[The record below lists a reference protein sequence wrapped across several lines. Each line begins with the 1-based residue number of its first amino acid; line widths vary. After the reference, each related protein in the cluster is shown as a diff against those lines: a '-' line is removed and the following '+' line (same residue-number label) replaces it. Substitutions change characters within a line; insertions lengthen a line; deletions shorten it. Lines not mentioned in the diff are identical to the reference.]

1 MRKPLPASNR
11 MSRSHILLLI
21 AILTVLL
28 SSQSV
33 LSKIEV
39 QPIASLQK
47 PVSVSWTG
55 SSFIASSRDSVT
67 RLFRVNPDGSVQ
79 PFAASFSYQGEAYIA
94 VSPGQAGFPAG
105 ELFLC
110 SGDSIYEVD
119 PAGAS
124 SKLFSTPSTGTT
136 INFVAFDRDGAW
148 GFLLYAL
155 GAAGQFWAID
165 SNGHASLVT
174 VLGNNL
180 TPEGIAV
187 APPALGKYAGD
198 MLVSMEGSHSIV
210 AIQKGNQS
218 NATTLANFPG
228 EAPERVMVVPA
239 NSDLFV
245 AKYDQGVIVRVNA
258 SAFAGY
264 AGSLLVI
271 TEGEA
276 GQTGSISV
284 VRAVGGNVTI
294 TPLFQDSTSPHFE
307 GASFVPSGLVTAV
320 SSTPTGA
327 GTSASPSLQYAGL
340 AIAAGAVVAVAIA
353 FVVIRW
359 RRAAQG

>member
-1 MRKPLPASNR
+1 M
-11 MSRSHILLLI
+11 
-21 AILTVLL
+21 
-28 SSQSV
+28 
-33 LSKIEV
+33 

-55 SSFIASSRDSVT
+55 NAFIASSRDSVT
-67 RLFRVNPDGSVQ
+67 RLFKVGTDGSVL
-79 PFAASFSYQGEAYIA
+79 PFAASFSGQGEVYVAI
-94 VSPGQAGFPAG
+94 STGQAGFSAG

-124 SKLFSTPSTGTT
+124 AKLFSTPSIGTT
-136 INFVAFDRDGAW
+136 INFLAFDSDGAW

-155 GAAGQFWAID
+155 GAAGQLWAID
-165 SNGHASLVT
+165 SSGHPSLV
-174 VLGNNL
+174 VELGNNL

-187 APPALGKYAGD
+187 APPALGKYAGE
-198 MLVSMEGSHSIV
+198 MLVSLEGSHNIV
-210 AIQKGNQS
+210 AIPKGNPS
-218 NATTLANFPG
+218 NATTLASFPG

-245 AKYDQGVIVRVNA
+245 GKYDLGVIVRMNA

-276 GQTGSISV
+276 GQTGSINV
-284 VRAVGGNVTI
+284 VRAVGGNMVI
-294 TPLFQDSTSPHFE
+294 TPLLQDSTSPHFE

-320 SSTPTGA
+320 ISA
-327 GTSASPSLQYAGL
+327 GTTTGTATSPSLPYAGL
-340 AIAAGAVVAVAIA
+340 AVAAGAVVSVAIA

-359 RRAAQG
+359 RHAAPG